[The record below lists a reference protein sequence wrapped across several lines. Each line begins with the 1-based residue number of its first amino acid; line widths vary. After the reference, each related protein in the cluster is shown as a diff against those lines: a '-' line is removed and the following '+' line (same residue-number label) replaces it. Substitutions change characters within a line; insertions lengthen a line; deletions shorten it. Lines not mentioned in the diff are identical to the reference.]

1 MKEDL
6 HNRKLPEIDQDLKQ
20 QAQNLKKQIGIVMR
34 SDKLRYDGIWASV
47 ANLERSTRTLSN
59 RLFELKN
66 FMTRLENAMGFYSGA
81 EKHKYLGCV

>member
-81 EKHKYLGCV
+81 EKHKY

>member
-81 EKHKYLGCV
+81 DKHKY